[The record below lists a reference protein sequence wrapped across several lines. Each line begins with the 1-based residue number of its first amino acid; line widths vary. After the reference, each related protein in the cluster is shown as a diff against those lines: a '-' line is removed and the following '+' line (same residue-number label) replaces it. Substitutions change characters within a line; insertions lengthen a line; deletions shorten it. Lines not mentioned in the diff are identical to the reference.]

1 MVLVPERVRIRYTK
15 RGRIRYTSQRD
26 MARVI
31 ERGLRRSRLPI
42 AHSQGFSPRPLL
54 AFSLA
59 LPTGCE
65 SLAEYIDLRFADGGG
80 AGFDASAGPEAGEA
94 GAAHVVRV
102 LQETMPEGIEVVSA
116 GVLTGAEGSL
126 QEQVTSCDWTLE
138 VAGMGAEQLSERIET
153 LLEADQILVER
164 VRKGRKTSDNLRP
177 SIVTLFHRGSGS
189 TSGTQRIE
197 AALSTKP
204 RGVRPAELLEAID
217 SSLRLVRGTRTG
229 QYETVDGERFE
240 PLSTQGLV
248 RAPAMA
254 VGAEGR

>member
-1 MVLVPERVRIRYTK
+1 MNRVPERVRIRYAK
-15 RGRIRYTSQRD
+15 HGRIRYTSQRD

-65 SLAEYIDLRFADGGG
+65 SLAEDIDLRFADGGG
-80 AGFDASAGPEAGEA
+80 AGFDATADPEAGIEA
-94 GAAHVVRV
+94 AQWVAGV
-102 LQETMPEGIEVVSA
+102 LQDTMPEGIEVASA

-126 QEQVTSCDWTLE
+126 QEQVTSCDWILE
-138 VAGMGAEQLSERIET
+138 VAGMGAEQLSERIES
-153 LLEADQILVER
+153 LLVADQVLVER
-164 VRKGRKTSDNLRP
+164 VRKGRKTADNLRP

-189 TSGTQRIE
+189 TPGTQRIE
-197 AALSTKP
+197 ASLSTKP
-204 RGVRPAELLEAID
+204 RGVRPVELLEGID
-217 SSLRLVRGTRTG
+217 PTLRLVRATRTG

-240 PLSTQGLV
+240 PLSLQGLV
-248 RAPAMA
+248 RAPVN
-254 VGAEGR
+254 VGVQGR